1 MSSRT
6 LNCNGGIIMKM
17 LKRIAVV
24 MSSLTIFFSVSIS
37 TDIGESSVL
46 FKTNSITASASSS
59 KDFSYVVGSD
69 SEGSF
74 VTITGYSG
82 NDTELVFPS
91 TLNGYKV
98 KAIALSTGY
107 GVQGTNIKK
116 ITSIT
121 VPSGVTSIGPYAFQ
135 NCTLL
140 SKINLPVSLKS
151 IGHYAF
157 KGCTSLGTFSA
168 TSLTNLSGIGTGAF
182 QNCTNLTTFNI
193 RNTAVKSTSSGM
205 LSGCTKLSG
214 AYLPNI
220 TLISSSTFE
229 NCSSL
234 VSISIPNT
242 VTTIDSCA
250 FRNCTSLKNAL
261 VSSSSNLKAIRQMAF
276 KNCKSLNNF
285 TFPGNTEKEFDIDQY
300 AFSGCT
306 SLKYVILGKCKSY
319 DFGVGAF
326 SGCTSFSSITFPKRN
341 NADDLDGIAFSKDCF
356 LNTPYYTSKC
366 ISGVYPSMSNRG
378 SAANCTGKQLVVSV
392 FLNATVNGSSTQW
405 SSSEK
410 TQKNQNVLTATT
422 FIRNQSVR
430 YDTNVYFNTA
440 VDSSLEVT
448 VPNNNLSITVPSSGV
463 VSSITVNGKSQSIN
477 TYMREY
483 INSTDFAPDKLK
495 QQYNAQGV
503 TYVLFI
509 KYDGRSSAYCID
521 NNFDLAKVIRLG
533 TSSAND
539 TSRSIAHELMH
550 CYGAPDAYSES
561 NDAVDSYSSNRYFY
575 DLMRVAGPS
584 LKILHINTYAAY
596 CVGWTNTLFKED
608 AEVYNFS

>member
-1 MSSRT
+1 
-6 LNCNGGIIMKM
+6 M
-17 LKRIAVV
+17 LKRIAVI
-24 MSSLTIFFSVSIS
+24 MSSLTILFSVSIS

-82 NDTELVFPS
+82 SDTELVFPS

-98 KAIALSTGY
+98 KAIGPSTGN
-107 GVQGTNIKK
+107 GIQGANTDKV
-116 ITSIT
+116 TSVT

-135 NCTLL
+135 NWTSLL
-140 SKINLPVSLKS
+140 NINTPVSLIS
-151 IGHYAF
+151 IGNYAF
-157 KGCTSLGTFSA
+157 RGCTSLEKFGV
-168 TSLTNLSGIGTGAF
+168 TSHVNLSRIGTGAF
-182 QNCTNLTTFNI
+182 QNCTNLVLFYI
-193 RNTAVKSTSSGM
+193 RNTPITSTSPDL
-205 LSGCTKLSG
+205 LSGCTKLKG
-214 AYLPNI
+214 VFLPDI
-220 TLISSSTFE
+220 KYIGSSTFKD
-229 NCSSL
+229 CSSL
-234 VSISIPNT
+234 ASITIPDT
-242 VTTIDSCA
+242 VLIISTSA
-250 FRNCTSLKNAL
+250 FENCTSLKNL
-261 VSSSSNLKAIRQMAF
+261 SISSSSKLKSIRRMAF
-276 KNCKSLNNF
+276 KNCSSLNSF
-285 TFPGNTEKEFDIDQY
+285 TFSGDSEKKFDIAQY
-300 AFSGCT
+300 AFQDCT
-306 SLKYVILGKCKSY
+306 SLENIVLGKCKSY
-319 DFGVGAF
+319 DFGTGVF
-326 SGCTSFSSITFPKRN
+326 KDCTNFSSITFPKKN
-341 NADDLDGIAFSKDCF
+341 NADDLDGIAFSRDCF
-356 LNTPYYTSKC
+356 LNTPYYTAKC
-366 ISGVYPSMSNRG
+366 ISGVYPIISNRG
-378 SAANCTGKQLVVSV
+378 SAAKCTGQQVVVSV
-392 FLNATVNGSSTQW
+392 FLNATVNGTSTQW
-405 SSSEK
+405 SNTEK

-422 FIRNQSVR
+422 FIKNQASR

-448 VPNNNLSITVPSSGV
+448 IPNNNLSITVPSSGV
-463 VSSITVNGKSQSIN
+463 VSTITVDGKSQSIN
-477 TYMREY
+477 TYIRDY
-483 INSTDFAPDKLK
+483 INSTDLAPYKLK
-495 QQYNAQGV
+495 GQYSAQGV

>member
-1 MSSRT
+1 MAFK
-6 LNCNGGIIMKM
+6 NC
-17 LKRIAVV
+17 
-24 MSSLTIFFSVSIS
+24 SSLNSFTFSR
-37 TDIGESSVL
+37 
-46 FKTNSITASASSS
+46 
-59 KDFSYVVGSD
+59 D
-69 SEGSF
+69 SEKKF
-74 VTITGYSG
+74 
-82 NDTELVFPS
+82 D
-91 TLNGYKV
+91 
-98 KAIALSTGY
+98 IA
-107 GVQGTNIKK
+107 Q
-116 ITSIT
+116 
-121 VPSGVTSIGPYAFQ
+121 YAFQ
-135 NCTLL
+135 NCT
-140 SKINLPVSLKS
+140 
-151 IGHYAF
+151 
-157 KGCTSLGTFSA
+157 
-168 TSLTNLSGIGTGAF
+168 
-182 QNCTNLTTFNI
+182 
-193 RNTAVKSTSSGM
+193 
-205 LSGCTKLSG
+205 
-214 AYLPNI
+214 
-220 TLISSSTFE
+220 
-229 NCSSL
+229 
-234 VSISIPNT
+234 
-242 VTTIDSCA
+242 
-250 FRNCTSLKNAL
+250 SLKN
-261 VSSSSNLKAIRQMAF
+261 V
-276 KNCKSLNNF
+276 
-285 TFPGNTEKEFDIDQY
+285 
-300 AFSGCT
+300 
-306 SLKYVILGKCKSY
+306 VLGKCKSY
-319 DFGVGAF
+319 DFGTGVF
-326 SGCTSFSSITFPKRN
+326 KDCTNFSSITFPKKN
-341 NADDLDGIAFSKDCF
+341 NADDLDGIAFSRDCF
-356 LNTPYYTSKC
+356 LNTPYYTSNC
-366 ISGVYPSMSNRG
+366 TSGVYPNISNRG

-405 SSSEK
+405 SNTEK

-422 FIRNQSVR
+422 FIKNQASR

-533 TSSAND
+533 TSLADD

>member
-1 MSSRT
+1 
-6 LNCNGGIIMKM
+6 MKC

-24 MSSLTIFFSVSIS
+24 MSSLAILFSVSLS
-37 TDIGESSVL
+37 TDIVESSGL
-46 FKTNSITASASSS
+46 FESYSMTVSASSS
-59 KDFSYVVGSD
+59 EDFSYVVGSD
-69 SEGSF
+69 SEGSY

-82 NDTELVFPS
+82 SDTELVFPS

-98 KAIALSTGY
+98 KAIGSSTQH
-107 GVQGTNIKK
+107 GVQGVNIKK

-121 VPSGVTSIGPYAFQ
+121 VPAGVTSIGSYAFQ
-135 NCTLL
+135 NCSLL

-151 IGHYAF
+151 IGNYAF

-182 QNCTNLTTFNI
+182 QRCTNLTTFNI
-193 RNTAVKSTSSGM
+193 RNTAVKATSSGM
-205 LSGCTKLSG
+205 LRGCTKLRG

-220 TLISSSTFE
+220 TFIASSTFKD
-229 NCSSL
+229 CSSL
-234 VSISIPNT
+234 VSISIPNSVT
-242 VTTIDSCA
+242 VIDYSA
-250 FRNCTSLKNAL
+250 FENCTALKNAL
-261 VSSSSNLKAIRQMAF
+261 VSSSSNLKTIRYMAF

-285 TFPGNTEKEFDIDQY
+285 TFPGSSEKEFDVDRY
-300 AFSGCT
+300 AFQNCT

-326 SGCTSFSSITFPKRN
+326 CGCTSFSSITFPKRN

-356 LNTPYYTSKC
+356 FNTPYYTSKC
-366 ISGVYPSMSNRG
+366 ISGVYPNMSNRG

-392 FLNATVNGSSTQW
+392 FLNATVNGSATQW
-405 SSSEK
+405 SSTEK

-422 FIRNQSVR
+422 FIRNQAIR
-430 YDTNVYFNTA
+430 YATNVNFSTA
-440 VDSSLEVT
+440 VDNSLEVT

-477 TYMREY
+477 TYMKNY

-495 QQYNAQGV
+495 EQYNAQGV
-503 TYVLFI
+503 TYVLFV
-509 KYDGRSSAYCID
+509 KYAGRSSSACYD
-521 NNFDLAKVIRLG
+521 NNFDMAKVIRLG
-533 TSSAND
+533 TSSADD

-550 CYGAPDAYSES
+550 CYGAPDAYSDS
-561 NDAVDSYSSNRYFY
+561 VDSIDNYSSNRYYY
-575 DLMRVAGPS
+575 DLMRVAGIPLNS
-584 LKILHINTYAAY
+584 LHINTYAAY